1 MTLNPAHRPTIEQ
14 ILAHPWMRASI
25 PSTEEIVADFTTRK
39 QLVDQ
44 EAHNERESKRQA
56 RREAQQ
62 TRNVRRSGNDNVEE
76 GEVAENRDAWQNLEV
91 EEYGPYYV
99 QDYTQFFMTSP
110 PLDYFDDLVKH
121 LDSSGTA
128 FSISG
133 STLRLNY
140 NI

>member
-14 ILAHPWMRASI
+14 ILAHPWMSASI
-25 PSTEEIVADFTTRK
+25 PSTEEIVADFTTRQ

-76 GEVAENRDAWQNLEV
+76 GEVVENREAW
-91 EEYGPYYV
+91 
-99 QDYTQFFMTSP
+99 
-110 PLDYFDDLVKH
+110 
-121 LDSSGTA
+121 
-128 FSISG
+128 
-133 STLRLNY
+133 
-140 NI
+140 